1 MRPTTWKFCL
11 TGLWLCAAQAW
22 AQSNTVHLVVPFATG
37 GPTDMAARVIAP
49 LLSETMGKTVI
60 ADNRVGA
67 TGAMAPNLWR
77 APPSSRA
84 PSKTATS
91 NLNNEERPPMK
102 LSQKRALFKQLWVT
116 GLLGLASVFSA
127 HADADYPSKPVTVI
141 VAYAPGGQG
150 DVFARMVS
158 DKLSTLYKQPMVVD
172 NKPGVSGT
180 VGTRMAAKAKNDG
193 YTLFLGQTGEI
204 TVNRVLMKDLGY
216 DPMKELVPVVLIGN
230 APLIMLAPV
239 DAPYN
244 TVAEFIQMARAK
256 PGEFSYGSVGAGTPG
271 HLSAVALALGAKL
284 NMVHVPYKGVGPLMS
299 DLMAGRLQAFFSSA
313 SAAMPQIK
321 GGKLKALG
329 VTTTRRMSSL
339 PNVPTVAEA
348 GLPGFSYTL
357 WGGLFAPAGTPAD
370 VIERLNRDV
379 NTVLAA
385 PELRARLE
393 GDNMAVPKNTPAE
406 FADYV
411 RSEAVKFEKLVKDAD
426 LKLEQ

>member
-1 MRPTTWKFCL
+1 MTIANTRQLL
-11 TGLWLCAAQAW
+11 T
-22 AQSNTVHLVVPFATG
+22 
-37 GPTDMAARVIAP
+37 
-49 LLSETMGKTVI
+49 
-60 ADNRVGA
+60 
-67 TGAMAPNLWR
+67 
-77 APPSSRA
+77 
-84 PSKTATS
+84 
-91 NLNNEERPPMK
+91 
-102 LSQKRALFKQLWVT
+102 RALAT
-116 GLLGLASVFSA
+116 GLLAAMGATAV
-127 HADADYPSKPVTVI
+127 HADADYPNKPVTII

-150 DVFARMVS
+150 DVFARLVS
-158 DKLSTLYKQPMVVD
+158 DKLSTQYKHPVVVD

-180 VGTRMAAKAKNDG
+180 VGTRIAAKAKNDG

-216 DPMKELVPVVLIGN
+216 DPMKELVPVVMIGN

-256 PGEFSYGSVGAGTPG
+256 PGEFSYGTVGAGTPG
-271 HLSAVALALGAKL
+271 HLSAVALSLGAKL

-329 VTTTRRMSSL
+329 VTTTRRMTSL
-339 PNVPTVAEA
+339 PQVQTVAEA

-379 NTVLAA
+379 NALLASA
-385 PELRARLE
+385 DIRARLE

-411 RSEAVKFEKLVKDAD
+411 RSEAVKFEKLIKDAD